1 MKKWP
6 EIITKILSIRLS
18 LLVVCEVA
26 LLLLTSLVVMFYFSR
41 QALRKEELNNAEQT
55 LEGTVQRID
64 NILLGV
70 EQLTDNVYRDLL
82 LHLDEPDRMFY
93 YSRRIVECNPYIVG
107 CAIVFKPY
115 YYPDRELF
123 MAYVHRKGNSL
134 SSDGNSEL
142 VTQDTF
148 TNKPYTQ
155 QTWYTEPMT
164 TCKACWTNPLKN
176 EYTENEALSTF
187 CLPILDQDSECVG
200 VIAVDLPIALLSKI
214 ILDVKPSPNGYATL
228 LARNGSYIVHPDSEK
243 LLPRGMLEPWSMSHK
258 KWKKKLGWW
267 LYQRKDVQKAA
278 CVYATAMMEAEHVTE
293 LGITTCKAVIPNGI
307 ETDAYPC
314 KTSFDVVRKQVLFL
328 GRIHVK
334 KGIEILFDAW
344 KRVYPEYPEWQL
356 LVVGNGEAEYKHSLE
371 NKAEILGLKDCIKI
385 LPPMF
390 GAAKTKI
397 YHESAIFCLP
407 SYSENFGM
415 TIAES
420 MSCGTPVITT
430 TNCPWEI
437 LDESKIGWCVDLSVD
452 NIERALR
459 EAMTM
464 TPTDLY
470 EMGQQASKL
479 INENYDY
486 RVVTRNTL
494 RLYKWL
500 LNSGEKPE
508 FIYD

>member
-1 MKKWP
+1 MKVLTFVSSLDLKSGGP
-6 EIITKILSIRLS
+6 SRS
-18 LLVVCEVA
+18 VPLLVKGLA
-26 LLLLTSLVVMFYFSR
+26 
-41 QALRKEELNNAEQT
+41 ELGIDITLMTIRSENMNTHA
-55 LEGTVQRID
+55 LEGTTAKLKVFEPSFSRKEIRQYLIAEGFDLVQIQSMWELSYHKVMAEARK
-64 NILLGV
+64 LG
-70 EQLTDNVYRDLL
+70 
-82 LHLDEPDRMFY
+82 
-93 YSRRIVECNPYIVG
+93 IPYIV
-107 CAIVFKPY
+107 
-115 YYPDRELF
+115 
-123 MAYVHRKGNSL
+123 
-134 SSDGNSEL
+134 
-142 VTQDTF
+142 T
-148 TNKPYTQ
+148 
-155 QTWYTEPMT
+155 
-164 TCKACWTNPLKN
+164 
-176 EYTENEALSTF
+176 
-187 CLPILDQDSECVG
+187 
-200 VIAVDLPIALLSKI
+200 
-214 ILDVKPSPNGYATL
+214 
-228 LARNGSYIVHPDSEK
+228 
-243 LLPRGMLEPWSMSHK
+243 PRGMLEPWSMSHK

-278 CVYATAMMEAEHVTE
+278 CVYATARMEAEHVTE

-334 KGIEILFDAW
+334 KGIEHLFDAW

-390 GAAKTKI
+390 GSAKTKI

-415 TIAES
+415 TIAEA

-437 LDESKIGWCVDLSVD
+437 LNESKIGWCVDQSVD

-479 INENYDY
+479 ISENYDY

-508 FIYD
+508 FVYE